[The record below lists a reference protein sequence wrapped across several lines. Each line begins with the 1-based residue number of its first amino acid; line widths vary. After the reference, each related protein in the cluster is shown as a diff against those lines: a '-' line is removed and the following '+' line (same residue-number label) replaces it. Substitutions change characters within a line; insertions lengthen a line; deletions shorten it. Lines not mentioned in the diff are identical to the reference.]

1 VITIEAWITRNEL
14 KILFFES
21 KNKITEKQTI
31 KNIYE
36 NLENLRGVPLAIYLA
51 TQLIRDQYC
60 IYP

>member
-14 KILFFES
+14 KTLFFES
-21 KNKITEKQTI
+21 KNKITEKKTI

-36 NLENLRGVPLAIYLA
+36 NLENLRGVPLAIFLT